1 MGLLLRIKKPLLTG
15 ATQRAHRRA
24 QPLPSGLSPSAPES
38 NRFGRARAL
47 FAGLSAHGPHHRRCG
62 ISPPP
67 EAAYSIPTSCQN
79 SNMQNPASIK
89 GAAASA
95 TTGPLP
101 PHPPRRCVGR
111 PWPGKRPGCRP
122 APDPAGPKWA
132 PRPQGG
138 EIAAPRSSSGGN
150 APANMPPAPFPHPP
164 LPGGGFLSAA
174 QSPPRPAPP
183 SCAGAAPIAAL
194 SFPGGL
200 CRPKRNRTLSRRWR
214 EKRPA
219 FLVSVCCGAPQPPA
233 AIKPGPWPPGSP
245 WYP

>member
-1 MGLLLRIKKPLLTG
+1 MGLLCIKKPLLTG

-38 NRFGRARAL
+38 NRFGRAKAL

-101 PHPPRRCVGR
+101 PHPP
-111 PWPGKRPGCRP
+111 
-122 APDPAGPKWA
+122 
-132 PRPQGG
+132 
-138 EIAAPRSSSGGN
+138 
-150 APANMPPAPFPHPP
+150 

-194 SFPGGL
+194 PFPGGL

-245 WYP
+245 WCP

>member
-89 GAAASA
+89 GAAAWETAGSIRPGAALAGPGRGSA
-95 TTGPLP
+95 LAAALRRTRRGPN
-101 PHPPRRCVGR
+101 GR
-111 PWPGKRPGCRP
+111 PARK
-122 APDPAGPKWA
+122 
-132 PRPQGG
+132 GG

>member
-1 MGLLLRIKKPLLTG
+1 MGLLCIKKPLLTG
-15 ATQRAHRRA
+15 ATQTAHRRA

-138 EIAAPRSSSGGN
+138 RLQPHGHRRGGGMPRRICR
-150 APANMPPAPFPHPP
+150 PPLSHPP

-194 SFPGGL
+194 PFPGGL

-245 WYP
+245 WCP

>member
-1 MGLLLRIKKPLLTG
+1 MGLLCIKKPLLTG

-67 EAAYSIPTSCQN
+67 EAAYSIPASCQN

-95 TTGPLP
+95 TTGSI
-101 PHPPRRCVGR
+101 
-111 PWPGKRPGCRP
+111 RPGAALAGLGRRSALAAALRP

-138 EIAAPRSSSGGN
+138 RLQPHGHRRGGN
-150 APANMPPAPFPHPP
+150 APANMPPAPFP
-164 LPGGGFLSAA
+164 SA
-174 QSPPRPAPP
+174 PAGRRVPF
-183 SCAGAAPIAAL
+183 CRPIAAPSRAAFL
-194 SFPGGL
+194 RRGSAHR
-200 CRPKRNRTLSRRWR
+200 RPFLSRGPV
-214 EKRPA
+214 PA
-219 FLVSVCCGAPQPPA
+219 KTKPDAFPQVAGEAPGVSCIGLLRRA
-233 AIKPGPWPPGSP
+233 AASGGD
-245 WYP
+245 

>member
-132 PRPQGG
+132 PRPQEGRLQPHG
-138 EIAAPRSSSGGN
+138 HRRGGN
-150 APANMPPAPFPHPP
+150 APANMPPAPFP
-164 LPGGGFLSAA
+164 SA
-174 QSPPRPAPP
+174 PAGRRVPF
-183 SCAGAAPIAAL
+183 CRPIAAPSRAAFL
-194 SFPGGL
+194 RRGSAHR
-200 CRPKRNRTLSRRWR
+200 RPALSRGPV
-214 EKRPA
+214 PA
-219 FLVSVCCGAPQPPA
+219 KTKPDAFPQVAGEAPGVSCIGLLRRA
-233 AIKPGPWPPGSP
+233 AASGGD
-245 WYP
+245 

>member
-89 GAAASA
+89 GRRHGKPPAPFAPAPRWPA
-95 TTGPLP
+95 LAGEAPWLP
-101 PHPPRRCVGR
+101 PC
-111 PWPGKRPGCRP
+111 
-122 APDPAGPKWA
+122 AGPGGTQMGA
-132 PRPQGG
+132 PPARG

-245 WYP
+245 WCP

>member
-15 ATQRAHRRA
+15 ATLTAHRRA

-67 EAAYSIPTSCQN
+67 EAAYSIPASCQN

-138 EIAAPRSSSGGN
+138 RLQPHGHRRGGN
-150 APANMPPAPFPHPP
+150 APANMPPAPFP
-164 LPGGGFLSAA
+164 SA
-174 QSPPRPAPP
+174 PAGRQVPF
-183 SCAGAAPIAAL
+183 CRPIAAPSRAAFL
-194 SFPGGL
+194 RRGSAHR
-200 CRPKRNRTLSRRWR
+200 RPALSRGPV
-214 EKRPA
+214 PA
-219 FLVSVCCGAPQPPA
+219 KTKPDAFPQVAGEAPGVSCIGLLRRA
-233 AIKPGPWPPGSP
+233 AASGGD
-245 WYP
+245 

>member
-1 MGLLLRIKKPLLTG
+1 MGRIT
-15 ATQRAHRRA
+15 
-24 QPLPSGLSPSAPES
+24 
-38 NRFGRARAL
+38 
-47 FAGLSAHGPHHRRCG
+47 AGVEFH
-62 ISPPP
+62 
-67 EAAYSIPTSCQN
+67 
-79 SNMQNPASIK
+79 
-89 GAAASA
+89 
-95 TTGPLP
+95 
-101 PHPPRRCVGR
+101 HPPKLPIVYLLPAKIAICKICVGQ
-111 PWPGKRPGCRP
+111 GGVGHKRPTPRGPIRP
-122 APDPAGPKWA
+122 GGGQMGAPPA
-132 PRPQGG
+132 RG

-194 SFPGGL
+194 PFPGGL

-245 WYP
+245 WCP

>member
-1 MGLLLRIKKPLLTG
+1 MGLLCIKKPLLTG
-15 ATQRAHRRA
+15 ATLTAHRRA

-38 NRFGRARAL
+38 NRFGRAKAL

-62 ISPPP
+62 ITPPP

-89 GAAASA
+89 GRRHGKPPAPSA
-95 TTGPLP
+95 PALRWPALAGEAPWLP
-101 PHPPRRCVGR
+101 PC
-111 PWPGKRPGCRP
+111 
-122 APDPAGPKWA
+122 AGPGGTQMGA
-132 PRPQGG
+132 PPARG
-138 EIAAPRSSSGGN
+138 EIAAPRSSSGGG
-150 APANMPPAPFPHPP
+150 MPRRICRPPLSHPP

>member
-89 GAAASA
+89 GAAAWETAGSIRPGAALAGPGRGSA
-95 TTGPLP
+95 LAAALRRTRRGPN
-101 PHPPRRCVGR
+101 GR
-111 PWPGKRPGCRP
+111 PARK
-122 APDPAGPKWA
+122 
-132 PRPQGG
+132 GG

-150 APANMPPAPFPHPP
+150 APANMPPAPFP
-164 LPGGGFLSAA
+164 SA
-174 QSPPRPAPP
+174 PAGRRVPF
-183 SCAGAAPIAAL
+183 CRPIAAPSRAAFL
-194 SFPGGL
+194 RRGSAHR
-200 CRPKRNRTLSRRWR
+200 RPALSRGPV
-214 EKRPA
+214 PA
-219 FLVSVCCGAPQPPA
+219 KTKPDAFPQVAGEAPGVSCIGLLRRA
-233 AIKPGPWPPGSP
+233 AASGGD
-245 WYP
+245 

>member
-15 ATQRAHRRA
+15 ATQRAHRRT

-62 ISPPP
+62 ITPPP

-138 EIAAPRSSSGGN
+138 GDCGPTVIVGGECPGEYAARPFPPSAPAGRRVPFCRPIAAPSRAAFLRRGS
-150 APANMPPAPFPHPP
+150 AHRRP
-164 LPGGGFLSAA
+164 FLSRGPVPAKTKPDAFPQVAGEAPGVSCIGLLRRAA
-174 QSPPRPAPP
+174 A
-183 SCAGAAPIAAL
+183 
-194 SFPGGL
+194 FGGD
-200 CRPKRNRTLSRRWR
+200 
-214 EKRPA
+214 
-219 FLVSVCCGAPQPPA
+219 
-233 AIKPGPWPPGSP
+233 
-245 WYP
+245 